1 MTDSYSRFLAAVL
14 ARAQGNQ
21 PVILDAIPIGATLSV
36 TGVNF
41 GSQPSLTLDGTA
53 LDVLTVLNGPPM

>member
-1 MTDSYSRFLAAVL
+1 
-14 ARAQGNQ
+14 
-21 PVILDAIPIGATLSV
+21 VILDAIPIGATLSV